1 VEVIEKK
8 QSVEV
13 KKDKTNETPIKQ
25 KKDSREK
32 ERDSEL
38 QDKQKTDNKMVVV
51 YPSLSVGIQM

>member
-1 VEVIEKK
+1 MEVIEKK